1 MSALPTCACTRDV
14 RFVPQADMLTATQ
27 PLGLAVFSSKPSGRN
42 RRRTLRALAD
52 LDDRQ
57 LRDIGLTRN
66 DTLYHALAGHEDAQP
81 EYLRRKRKELH
92 VD

>member
-1 MSALPTCACTRDV
+1 MSKLFARYGVSFIRWC
-14 RFVPQADMLTATQ
+14 
-27 PLGLAVFSSKPSGRN
+27 N

-57 LRDIGLTRN
+57 LRDIGLTR
-66 DTLYHALAGHEDAQP
+66 DDRQYHALAEHEDAQP
-81 EYLRRKRKELH
+81 ECLRRRCKELH